1 MFETLCADLR
11 FAGRMLR
18 KNPGFST
25 IAIATLA
32 LGIGANTAIFSLVDG
47 VILRSLAYPDADRL
61 FAVHEVVPKFSALAP
76 LIPVNGMHFLEW
88 RKSVRSFD
96 QMALLGGM
104 TFNLTGGGEPE
115 RLPAAPPRSCRR
127 PRLLGNTP

>member
-1 MFETLCADLR
+1 
-11 FAGRMLR
+11 MLR
-18 KNPGFST
+18 KNPGFSA

-47 VILRSLAYPDADRL
+47 VILRPLAYLDADRL

-104 TFNLTGGGEPE
+104 TLNLTGRGRTGAAAGGA
-115 RLPAAPPRSCRR
+115 RLAQPFPDARSARPTGAHIPRRRR
-127 PRLLGNTP
+127 PAGA